1 MLAKMATCLSHLIHP
16 SAAPGFA
23 TAMGNS
29 DHEGLPKQQND
40 TRTLVDKP
48 LRSNQRWE
56 DGIRGYD
63 VNIHEIIFNN
73 LYVYI
78 YIYTSYIIYIL

>member
-1 MLAKMATCLSHLIHP
+1 MVSRHEHIELLACASKDGNMSEFPVTQGHLIHP

-23 TAMGNS
+23 AAMGNS

-63 VNIHEIIFNN
+63 VNIHEIQ
-73 LYVYI
+73 
-78 YIYTSYIIYIL
+78 